1 MSSSY
6 SRKLS
11 RAFALTLTA
20 FLFLGG
26 GLTITA
32 SAQTEE
38 EQAELDELKAER
50 EQIQVELANQAL
62 KVDAA
67 TADFDTLAQALDDIN
82 ALVDLQEARL
92 NDANQLV
99 RSAEAQVVSAQ
110 QREAEIATEVAELES
125 SVRALAVET
134 FTGEGG
140 QNRDDFTALLLSDN
154 PSNAARRRSLI
165 DFQTGSLSDGI
176 DRMRALVAEAEV
188 VSAERVAAAE
198 AAESGR
204 LEVLARQSELDD
216 AYAAQTELVLAAELR
231 LEARLAEAEV
241 IRERD
246 SAKAAEIKRQEEA
259 IAARIRREAARRAA
273 IIAAQQREQAPPQVT
288 PDDVV
293 TVYGIQVHKS
303 ISGKVTAMI
312 EAARAD
318 GVDLGGWGYR
328 SNIRQIE
335 LRQAHCGSSEY
346 DIWDKPASLCRPP
359 TARPGK
365 SMHERGLAIDFTY
378 NGGSITTH
386 SNPGFQWLANNAGR
400 WGFVNLPSE
409 PWHWSTNGE

>member
-1 MSSSY
+1 MSSLY

-11 RAFALTLTA
+11 RALALALTA

-26 GLTITA
+26 GLVVTA

-50 EQIQVELANQAL
+50 EQIQVELASQAV

-99 RSAEAQVVSAQ
+99 RSAEAQLVSAQ
-110 QREAEIATEVAELES
+110 QREAEIAGEVAELES

-204 LEVLARQSELDD
+204 LEVLARQGELDD

-241 IRERD
+241 IQERD

-273 IIAAQQREQAPPQVT
+273 IIAAQQRQQAPPEVT
-288 PDDVV
+288 PDDVT

-303 ISGKVTAMI
+303 ISGKVTALI

-335 LRQAHCGSSEY
+335 LRREHCGTSEY